1 MRPLLPLMRVA
12 PLRRLALKMAD
23 RTHGPSAERRARSRV
38 ELWGRVTHPAGRE
51 VTMTMTVA
59 EGYDFTVVS
68 SLEAVKEVLRE
79 AKPGAWTPATAFGAG
94 FVTRF
99 QGTVID

>member
-1 MRPLLPLMRVA
+1 
-12 PLRRLALKMAD
+12 
-23 RTHGPSAERRARSRV
+23 
-38 ELWGRVTHPAGRE
+38 
-51 VTMTMTVA
+51 MTVA

-99 QGTVID
+99 NGTVVD